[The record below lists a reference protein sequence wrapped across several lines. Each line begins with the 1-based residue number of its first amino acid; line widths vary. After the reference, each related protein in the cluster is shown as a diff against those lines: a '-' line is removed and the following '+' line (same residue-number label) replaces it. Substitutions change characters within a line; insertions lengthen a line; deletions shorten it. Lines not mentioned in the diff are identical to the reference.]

1 MRALLG
7 FWEETANFC
16 RRHAGAGDRLREML
30 RLLQLFIAS
39 GGRPHVLIC
48 RLGLEMR
55 MSCVKLK
62 GGTAEVIAARTA
74 PVLHCSLAQETTG
87 GINTIVDPLA
97 GAAR

>member
-7 FWEETANFC
+7 FWEKPRTS
-16 RRHAGAGDRLREML
+16 AGGTLAQVIGSAEML

-48 RLGLEMR
+48 RLGLEM
-55 MSCVKLK
+55 MTSCVKLK

-87 GINTIVDPLA
+87 DINTIVDPLA